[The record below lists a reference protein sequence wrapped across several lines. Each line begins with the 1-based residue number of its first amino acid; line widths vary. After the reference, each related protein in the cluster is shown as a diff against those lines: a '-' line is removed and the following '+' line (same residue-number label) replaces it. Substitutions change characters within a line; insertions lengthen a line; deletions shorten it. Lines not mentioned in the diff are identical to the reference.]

1 MTGETVTVFVEF
13 WKSPLCLT
21 QEEVILLLHAHES
34 VSEMGKDVKYIPI
47 IYQIKILNKPKA
59 CSEDEALCLELIYYR
74 NKDEIKWRLE
84 FSSIIFWSWQTGP
97 LKTLKKLFFTL
108 KLQGDWK
115 LSRLYFYF
123 QYKSYTKFWQIPK
136 SKLPEIHFLHS
147 FFYISVLTVYYLLFL
162 SLFCPLSVDSTWKE
176 LTNVLSGIFCASL
189 NFIDSTNTVQPS
201 ASFKPLGIGNGTEKL
216 LQSPFA
222 FCKALLWWA
231 CIHTGPRYNALHIDL
246 ILFFVLNLKWRTTAS
261 SAMPPSHER
270 SFALRI

>member
-21 QEEVILLLHAHES
+21 QGEVILLLHAHES

-74 NKDEIKWRLE
+74 NKDEIKWQLE

-123 QYKSYTKFWQIPK
+123 QYKSYTKLCRHTKFWQIPK
-136 SKLPEIHFLHS
+136 RKLPEIHFLHS
-147 FFYISVLTVYYLLFL
+147 FFTFQCWQSTICFSYHYSALLVWIARGRSWPMFCRGYSVLHWTSLTPPTQFSPVRPSNRWVLAMVQKSFFSLLLHFVKRCCDEPVYIL
-162 SLFCPLSVDSTWKE
+162 
-176 LTNVLSGIFCASL
+176 
-189 NFIDSTNTVQPS
+189 VQD
-201 ASFKPLGIGNGTEKL
+201 IMHY
-216 LQSPFA
+216 
-222 FCKALLWWA
+222 
-231 CIHTGPRYNALHIDL
+231 I
-246 ILFFVLNLKWRTTAS
+246 
-261 SAMPPSHER
+261 
-270 SFALRI
+270 